1 MGFKH
6 LWFACP
12 GALGLAEAAAAGR
25 PGAPSCV
32 DVRAGTLLRGQPL
45 ALHHES
51 RPVEACVHL
60 GLSLGPDAAANAIHL
75 LALDLVGAV
84 LLLHELGRAPVFPW
98 GSHGSYRPL
107 SPDLLATVHVVA
119 VFVAAESLA
128 LLRLADGVGRLQLAV
143 EFPLLLLR
151 VLLVGHEVTSH
162 R

>member
-1 MGFKH
+1 MPWSTRTCLDGCGWKAWGSV
-6 LWFACP
+6 LC
-12 GALGLAEAAAAGR
+12 R
-25 PGAPSCV
+25 
-32 DVRAGTLLRGQPL
+32 RAGWHASPWSTARL

-51 RPVEACVHL
+51 RPVEAGVHL

-75 LALDLVGAV
+75 LALDLIGAV
-84 LLLHELGRAPVFPW
+84 LLLHELSGAPVFPW

-162 R
+162 E